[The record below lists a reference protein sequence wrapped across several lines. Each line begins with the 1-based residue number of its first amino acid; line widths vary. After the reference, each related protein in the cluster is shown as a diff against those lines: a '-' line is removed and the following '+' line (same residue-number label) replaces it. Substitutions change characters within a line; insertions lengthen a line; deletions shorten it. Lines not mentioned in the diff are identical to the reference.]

1 MYRGAYDEGCTDS
14 IDSRSCGVVGWGA
27 VALRAADCASALK
40 TTFALCVPLP
50 PLALPLECCNPAPQ
64 LST

>member
-27 VALRAADCASALK
+27 VALRAGDDGALSHG
-40 TTFALCVPLP
+40 FM
-50 PLALPLECCNPAPQ
+50 
-64 LST
+64 LSTTRD